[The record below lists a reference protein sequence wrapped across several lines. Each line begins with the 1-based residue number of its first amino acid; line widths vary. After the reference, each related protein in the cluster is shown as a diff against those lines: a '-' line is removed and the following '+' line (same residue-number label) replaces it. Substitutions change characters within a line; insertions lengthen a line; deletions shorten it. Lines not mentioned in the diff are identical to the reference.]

1 MNLSVEVC
9 KRSTLDL
16 SYDFWHP
23 FLYLMHNFWIC
34 SHQSPIKYWGKG
46 TKYIQKHI
54 FASLKVPWE
63 KAENVLQSPYILQ
76 DVLNFV
82 CWAIKSLSP

>member
-54 FASLKVPWE
+54 FASLKSS
-63 KAENVLQSPYILQ
+63 LG
-76 DVLNFV
+76 
-82 CWAIKSLSP
+82 KSRKCPTKPIHPTRCVKFCLLGY